1 MSKLAVVLLPAD
13 VQPVNLQDTLE
24 RLVRE
29 ANEHGNGL
37 VIVERIALAT
47 IAALISPAENEW
59 SHFKFFAPR
68 SDGRVIGNPAI
79 ISASST

>member
-1 MSKLAVVLLPAD
+1 MLPAD

-47 IAALISPAENEW
+47 IAAWLLVCKDLTW
-59 SHFKFFAPR
+59 R
-68 SDGRVIGNPAI
+68 DVDGKNA
-79 ISASST
+79 